1 MRITLAR
8 ALKIKNRIAGQLK
21 DAQGMVHAHNRVV
34 KGGTRCVPVQE
45 WAKRT
50 AILSKRLVAVKAA
63 IARANDGII
72 DAIIELQETK
82 SLIKF
87 WRFVDTH
94 DTTSVYG
101 GERVEFDLVF
111 DAAATRANEAELQSH
126 AYDLQDRIDEYNA
139 RCMVELPD
147 ETLAPVDQSDR

>member
-34 KGGTRCVPVQE
+34 KGGARCVPVQE

-87 WRFVDTH
+87 WRLVDTSP
-94 DTTSVYG
+94 TERYG
-101 GERVEFDLVF
+101 GERTEFDLAF